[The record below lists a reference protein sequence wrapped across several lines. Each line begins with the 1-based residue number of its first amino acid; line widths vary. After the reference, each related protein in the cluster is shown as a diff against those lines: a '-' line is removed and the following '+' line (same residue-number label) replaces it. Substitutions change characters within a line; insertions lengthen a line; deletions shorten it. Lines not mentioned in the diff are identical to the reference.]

1 MNDMTSASPTPAAKP
16 KPRPRPQ
23 VMKLTEAAA
32 QRITELTK
40 RADSEIVGLRVGI
53 KNGGCAGQSYTV
65 EYAHEVRPT
74 DEVVEDKGVK
84 ILVDPKAVLFL
95 LGTEMDYKAD
105 KMQAQF
111 IFNNPEPGLRLRLRR
126 VGATDAGEGVVFSCT
141 RPLRG
146 RVGSHGAQRMRDGRG
161 DGLSTSNSAGV
172 ERPSPHLGSH
182 SCEPILRSRGGCR

>member
-1 MNDMTSASPTPAAKP
+1 MTEMNPTSPAPTSPAKA

-23 VMKLTEAAA
+23 VMRLTEAAA
-32 QRITELTK
+32 ERIVQLTK
-40 RADSEIVGLRVGI
+40 RADSEIVGLRVGV

-74 DEVVEDKGVK
+74 DEVVVDKGVK

-111 IFNNPEPGLRLRLRR
+111 IFNNPNQI
-126 VGATDAGEGVVFSCT
+126 GACGCGESVQLK
-141 RPLRG
+141 P
-146 RVGSHGAQRMRDGRG
+146 AE
-161 DGLSTSNSAGV
+161 V
-172 ERPSPHLGSH
+172 EG
-182 SCEPILRSRGGCR
+182 